1 MMKVILSFLLKRG
14 DTMKKCPFCKHG
26 ILEKK
31 TVKETYTY
39 RGYSAEVEQPGEWCD
54 TCGEG
59 ILSGDDLRATESEI
73 RDFQAK
79 VDGLPV
85 FGRISKKLKLITA

>member
-1 MMKVILSFLLKRG
+1 
-14 DTMKKCPFCKHG
+14 MKKCPFCKHG

-39 RGYSAEVEQPGEWCD
+39 RGYSAEIEQPGEWCD

-79 VDGLPV
+79 VDRLPV
-85 FGRISKKLKLITA
+85 SRAFMQKAEADYSINPEQ